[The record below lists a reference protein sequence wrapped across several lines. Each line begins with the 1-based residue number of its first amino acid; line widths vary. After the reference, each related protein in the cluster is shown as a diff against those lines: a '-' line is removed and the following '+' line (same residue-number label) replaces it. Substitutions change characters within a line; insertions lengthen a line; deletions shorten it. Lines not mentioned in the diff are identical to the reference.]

1 LLLMRARTIAVDWSG
16 ALRNEQR
23 ALALAET
30 VEGRVVDV
38 APCSRLEV
46 ASRLLALS
54 DDDVIVGLDF
64 AFSFPSWFLDA
75 SGVDDPLPLWRDT
88 ARLEGWLA
96 ACEPPFWGRPGC
108 RRPVVAGD
116 EFRRAERA
124 LAELGRRPSSVFQV
138 GGAGSVGTGSLR
150 GMPLLARLVDAGWN
164 VWPFTADGGS
174 APTAV
179 ECWPRL
185 AAPHVVKSRSDARA
199 AHVATIDPSVLPEPW
214 RTLAINNEHA
224 FDAVVAALGL
234 IHEQTTPFV
243 TDPEIRREGWVI
255 GVALPSAA

>member
-1 LLLMRARTIAVDWSG
+1 LLLMAARTIAVDWSG
-16 ALRNEQR
+16 ALRNERR

-30 VEGRVVDV
+30 VDGRVVDV
-38 APCSRLEV
+38 VAASRPEV
-46 ASRLLALS
+46 ASRLLAFEN
-54 DDDVIVGLDF
+54 DDVIVGLDF

-75 SGVDDPLPLWRDT
+75 SGVDDPFPLWRDT
-88 ARLEGWLA
+88 ARLEAWLI

-116 EFRRAERA
+116 EFRRTERA

-150 GMPLLARLVDAGWN
+150 GMPLLARLMDAGWN
-164 VWPFTADGGS
+164 VWPFTADAGK
-174 APTAV
+174 APTTV

-185 AAPHVVKSRSDARA
+185 AAQHVVKSRAAARA
-199 AHVATIDPSVLPEPW
+199 AHVATIHPSVLPEPW
-214 RTLAINNEHA
+214 RTLAIESEHA
-224 FDAVVAALGL
+224 FDAVIAALGL
-234 IHEQTTPFV
+234 VRDHATPAV
-243 TDPEIRREGWVI
+243 IDPDIRREGWVV